1 MRRIAEKPKWRPGVP
16 WVAKLRPDLK
26 PKVVASPRGRGTM
39 LVPTPLLVAAEVR
52 RVRRGRLVTPA
63 ELRQRLAIRFGADQT
78 CPLTMGILLHIVAGA
93 AEEQLAAG
101 RHPVAPY
108 WRVVDE
114 QGALNPRIPP
124 GPDRQAAHLRREGHV
139 VRRMTGSGRLQVVGH
154 EIAVARVRPNNA
166 LQRSVSRVTALAEE
180 RKGRATRPRR

>member
-1 MRRIAEKPKWRPGVP
+1 MRKIPEKPKWRPRVP
-16 WVAKLRPDLK
+16 WVAKLRPELK

-39 LVPTPLLVAAEVR
+39 LVPTPLLVAEEVR

-63 ELRQRLAIRFGADQT
+63 ELRRRLAIRFAADQT

-101 RHPVAPY
+101 RRPVAPY

-114 QGALNPRIPP
+114 KGALNPRIPP
-124 GPDRQAAHLRREGHV
+124 GSDRQAAHLRREGHL
-139 VRRMTGSGRLQVVGH
+139 VRRMTGSGRLQVVGR
-154 EIAVARVRPNNA
+154 ESAAVRVRPNNA
-166 LQRSVSRVTALAEE
+166 MQRPDSRVTALAEK
-180 RKGRATRPRR
+180 RKGHATRPRR